1 MSIKEKVDAM
11 TKIIRMTPVPV
22 LLASLESMINILHE
36 RGIDV
41 VDWDDKSKKLVQ
53 FRIIGGKAY
62 FFAASDNK
70 ESDKNGDSKE

>member
-41 VDWDDKSKKLVQ
+41 VSTGMISQRSSSNL
-53 FRIIGGKAY
+53 
-62 FFAASDNK
+62 
-70 ESDKNGDSKE
+70 E

>member
-53 FRIIGGKAY
+53 FRVIGGKAY

-70 ESDKNGDSKE
+70 ESYKNGDSKE

>member
-36 RGIDV
+36 RGSMSSTGMI
-41 VDWDDKSKKLVQ
+41 SQRSSSNL
-53 FRIIGGKAY
+53 
-62 FFAASDNK
+62 
-70 ESDKNGDSKE
+70 E

>member
-41 VDWDDKSKKLVQ
+41 VDWEDKSKKLVQ
-53 FRIIGGKAY
+53 FRVIGDKAY

-70 ESDKNGDSKE
+70 ENDKNGDSKE

>member
-53 FRIIGGKAY
+53 FRVIGGKAY
-62 FFAASDNK
+62 FFFFFYNK

>member
-53 FRIIGGKAY
+53 FRVIGGKAY
-62 FFAASDNK
+62 FFC
-70 ESDKNGDSKE
+70 SKRQQGE

>member
-1 MSIKEKVDAM
+1 MNIKEKVDAM
-11 TKIIRMTPVPV
+11 TKIIRMMPVPV
-22 LLASLESMINILHE
+22 LLGSLENMIYILHE

-41 VDWDDKSKKLVQ
+41 ADWDDKSRKLVQ
-53 FRIIGGKAY
+53 FRMIGGKAY

>member
-1 MSIKEKVDAM
+1 
-11 TKIIRMTPVPV
+11 
-22 LLASLESMINILHE
+22 MINILHE

-53 FRIIGGKAY
+53 FRVIGGKAY